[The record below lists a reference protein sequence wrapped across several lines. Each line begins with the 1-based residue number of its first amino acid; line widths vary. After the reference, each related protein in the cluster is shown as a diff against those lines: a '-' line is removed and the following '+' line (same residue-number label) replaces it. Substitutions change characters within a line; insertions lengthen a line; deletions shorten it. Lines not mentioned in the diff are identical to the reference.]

1 MVDGLAVDE
10 TIHARMRSDLLAEDY
25 GGTEWGL
32 PLLEQAARDILAL
45 DSSPATILRINSMMK
60 AVGNNGF
67 LIDTS
72 SN

>member
-1 MVDGLAVDE
+1 MTGS
-10 TIHARMRSDLLAEDY
+10 TIDVGTQSELLGTDY

-32 PLLEQAARDILAL
+32 PLLEQAARDILAV
-45 DSSPATILRINSMMK
+45 DSSPATILRITSMMK

-67 LIDTS
+67 LIDAS